1 MQEIV
6 YNKDCLVEKDIT
18 ETVIRAKALLINKDH
33 ILLGNAK
40 NIYQF
45 PGGHLEKG
53 ETLNKCLKREI
64 LEETGI
70 MIEDDEIPN
79 PFLKITYLNRNHPK
93 IGKNRKTIIYYY
105 EINTD
110 KNPDLSKVR
119 YTEHEKEENF
129 KTEYFSL
136 SSVIKTIEE
145 NIPNNPMNKII
156 VPDMIIAINMCL
168 KNK

>member
-1 MQEIV
+1 MQEII

-18 ETVIRAKALLINKDH
+18 ETVIRAKALLINKDN
-33 ILLGNAK
+33 ILLGKAQNV
-40 NIYQF
+40 YQF
-45 PGGHLEKG
+45 PGGHLEKD
-53 ETLNKCLKREI
+53 ETLSECLKREI
-64 LEETGI
+64 LEESGI
-70 MIEDDEIPN
+70 IIEDDEIPN
-79 PFLKITYLNRNHPK
+79 PFLKITYLNRNHPE

-105 EINTD
+105 KINTD

-129 KTEYFSL
+129 KTEYFPL

-145 NIPNNPMNKII
+145 NIPNNFMNKII
-156 VPDMIIAINMCL
+156 APDMIIAINMCL

>member
-18 ETVIRAKALLINKDH
+18 ETVIRAKALLINKDN
-33 ILLGNAK
+33 ILLENAR

-70 MIEDDEIPN
+70 IIEDDEIPN
-79 PFLKITYLNRNHPK
+79 PFLKITYLNRNHPE

-110 KNPDLSKVR
+110 KNPDLSKVQ

-129 KTEYFSL
+129 KTEYFPL

-156 VPDMIIAINMCL
+156 APDMIIAINMCL